1 MELDEL
7 ARKINT
13 SQIFALEK
21 ESYLTQYQTAKY
33 ELIENIYLYLQS
45 LSGHYNDMGLEI
57 VETVN
62 QCLKSFDSDKGE
74 FLNYFMSAIK
84 RCYSKASAENIEACK
99 RGGIHLSKS
108 EQYFIVKLN
117 CLARYLHCTTSEN
130 SFVQRASQILS
141 ISENEIQKILLL
153 NHNAATTDSSADN
166 EDTIGIL
173 NSLPAKDNVELEIM
187 NLDTISTFLDC
198 VEQRFQNSQRRQQL
212 IISPLLS
219 AKILATYPEVIEHI
233 NSSHTFFD
241 RQILHTYLVK
251 GYVPTAR
258 DISRTLGKTE
268 ASTSRSLKS
277 FLREVRKL
285 MNY

>member
-1 MELDEL
+1 ML
-7 ARKINT
+7 
-13 SQIFALEK
+13 
-21 ESYLTQYQTAKY
+21 
-33 ELIENIYLYLQS
+33 
-45 LSGHYNDMGLEI
+45 
-57 VETVN
+57 
-62 QCLKSFDSDKGE
+62 
-74 FLNYFMSAIK
+74 LNY
-84 RCYSKASAENIEACK
+84 
-99 RGGIHLSKS
+99 
-108 EQYFIVKLN
+108 
-117 CLARYLHCTTSEN
+117 
-130 SFVQRASQILS
+130 
-141 ISENEIQKILLL
+141 
-153 NHNAATTDSSADN
+153 NAATTDSSADN
-166 EDTIGIL
+166 ADTIGIL

>member
-21 ESYLTQYQTAKY
+21 ESYLTQYQKAKY

-57 VETVN
+57 VEAVN

-153 NHNAATTDSSADN
+153 NYNAATTDSSADN
-166 EDTIGIL
+166 ADTIGIL

>member
-1 MELDEL
+1 
-7 ARKINT
+7 
-13 SQIFALEK
+13 
-21 ESYLTQYQTAKY
+21 
-33 ELIENIYLYLQS
+33 
-45 LSGHYNDMGLEI
+45 MGLEI

-153 NHNAATTDSSADN
+153 NYNAATTDSSADN
-166 EDTIGIL
+166 ADTIGIL

>member
-21 ESYLTQYQTAKY
+21 ESYLTQYQKAKY

-57 VETVN
+57 VEAVN

-153 NHNAATTDSSADN
+153 NYNAATTDSSADN
-166 EDTIGIL
+166 ADTIGIL

-241 RQILHTYLVK
+241 GQILHTYLVK

>member
-21 ESYLTQYQTAKY
+21 ESYLTQYQKAKY

-57 VETVN
+57 VEAVN

-141 ISENEIQKILLL
+141 ISENVIQKILLL
-153 NHNAATTDSSADN
+153 NYNAATTDSSADN
-166 EDTIGIL
+166 ADTIGIL